1 LLNLRVILIGQ
12 SIFIKLFKS
21 VDTNFGVMVM
31 RQAMFFDAL
40 FDAGSIALGT
50 EETFQ
55 IFVVNASIKEKGLR

>member
-1 LLNLRVILIGQ
+1 
-12 SIFIKLFKS
+12 
-21 VDTNFGVMVM
+21 M